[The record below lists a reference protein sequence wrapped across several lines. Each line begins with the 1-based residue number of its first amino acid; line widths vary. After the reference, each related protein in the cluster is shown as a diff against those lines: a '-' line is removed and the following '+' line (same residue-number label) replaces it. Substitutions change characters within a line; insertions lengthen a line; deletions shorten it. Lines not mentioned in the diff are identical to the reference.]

1 MQRSTFI
8 NVYLGTENAVMLVE
22 TAKDNGIFVMCLFSS
37 LKQN

>member
-8 NVYLGTENAVMLVE
+8 NVYLGSENAVLLVQ
-22 TAKDNGIFVMCLFSS
+22 TVKDNGIFVMCLFSE